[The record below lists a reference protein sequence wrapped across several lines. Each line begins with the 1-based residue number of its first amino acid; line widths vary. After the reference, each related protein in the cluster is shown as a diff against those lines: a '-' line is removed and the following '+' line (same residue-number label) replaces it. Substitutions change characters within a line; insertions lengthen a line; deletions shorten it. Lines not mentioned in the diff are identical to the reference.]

1 MHELIKKRRS
11 IRKFSDKKVEEE
23 KLKQILTAAM
33 IAPSGRNIRPW
44 EFIVVKDKEK
54 REKLA
59 KLRSSGRFIRDAPA
73 TIVVL
78 GKENE
83 SNLWLQD
90 CSLAAGHI
98 YLETVNQ
105 GLGTCWVNAVG
116 SQTDDGRGAEKAFKE
131 VLGVPDDMRVLGL
144 FPIGY
149 PAEEKKNYDEGHYD
163 EAIVHSENYSTK

>member
-11 IRKFSDKKVEEE
+11 IRKFSDKEVEDE

-33 IAPSGRNIRPW
+33 VAPSARNIRPW
-44 EFIVVKDKEK
+44 EFIVVKDKET
-54 REKLA
+54 RRKLA
-59 KLRSSGRFIRDAPA
+59 KLRSSGRFIREAPA

-78 GKENE
+78 GKESE

-90 CSLAAGHI
+90 CSLAASHI

-116 SQTDDGRGAEKAFKE
+116 SKTDDGGDAEKAFKE
-131 VLGVPDDMRVLGL
+131 VLDVPVEVRILGL

-149 PAEEKKNYDEGHYD
+149 PAEEKENYDEGHYD